1 MFAGTAH
8 CSQAYKKEFFLVRF
22 WEFVYD
28 YTTCINDWMSRFSDF
43 LCWQTNKQTDR
54 MITLPLADAC
64 SGVRKVYN
72 HDFYSWYHGCNCKIV
87 FVNILYQGYV
97 WKKQRVCYCWL
108 SYLWTLKRS
117 YTVSILLR
125 AAVIV
130 HDIAN
135 KETKKTWVQ
144 YQDLENANPCSYTF
158 VLVSWRKCTW

>member
-54 MITLPLADAC
+54 TITLPLADAC

-72 HDFYSWYHGCNCKIV
+72 HDFYSCYNGCNCKIV

-108 SYLWTLKRS
+108 KLSLNIEAKLHSKHFIAGSSNCSWYCQQENLGSIPRS
-117 YTVSILLR
+117 
-125 AAVIV
+125 
-130 HDIAN
+130 
-135 KETKKTWVQ
+135 W
-144 YQDLENANPCSYTF
+144 
-158 VLVSWRKCTW
+158 KCKSM